1 MPPIR
6 VLIADDEALVRR
18 ALEVFVNAETGMT
31 VVGEASDGPSA
42 VELSLELKPDVV
54 LMDIRMPGGDGIRA
68 IERLS
73 AELPSARTI
82 AITTYSSDET
92 VATALSKGAVGF
104 LVKDSEPE
112 HITAAVRSAHH
123 GGFVLS
129 SIAGQDIVRRIATS
143 AAGQATVTLS
153 PAEQLTP
160 REIDVLRLL
169 AKGMS
174 NAEIG
179 RELFLSEATIKS
191 HLRRIMTK
199 WDVRD
204 RMQVLLF
211 AARAGIIRIPSTP

>member
-1 MPPIR
+1 MDPIR

-18 ALEVFVNAETGMT
+18 ALQVFLNAEPGMT
-31 VVGEASDGPSA
+31 IVGEASDGPSA
-42 VELSLELKPDVV
+42 VRLSLELKPDVI

-68 IERLS
+68 IEQLS
-73 AELPSARTI
+73 VDLPSARTI
-82 AITTYSSDET
+82 AITTYGSDET
-92 VATALSKGAVGF
+92 VAGALRVGAVGF

-129 SIAGQDIVRRIATS
+129 SVAGRDLVRRIGAP
-143 AAGQATVTLS
+143 AGQPTVTLS
-153 PAEQLTP
+153 PAEQVSR
-160 REIDVLRLL
+160 RELDVLELL

-179 RELFLSEATIKS
+179 RDLFLSEATVKS

-199 WDVRD
+199 WGVRD
-204 RMQVLLF
+204 RVQVLLY
-211 AARAGIIRIPSTP
+211 AATTGVIRLP

>member
-1 MPPIR
+1 MDPIR

-18 ALEVFVNAETGMT
+18 ALQVFLNAEPGMT

-42 VELSLELKPDVV
+42 VRLSLELKPDVI

-68 IERLS
+68 IEQLS
-73 AELPSARTI
+73 VDLPSARTI
-82 AITTYSSDET
+82 AITTYGSDET
-92 VATALSKGAVGF
+92 VAGALRVGAVGF

-129 SIAGQDIVRRIATS
+129 SVAGRDLVRRIGAQ
-143 AAGQATVTLS
+143 AGQPTVTLS
-153 PAEQLTP
+153 PAEQVSR
-160 REIDVLRLL
+160 RELDVLELL

-179 RELFLSEATIKS
+179 RDLFLSEATVKS

-199 WDVRD
+199 WGVRD
-204 RMQVLLF
+204 RVQVLLY
-211 AARAGIIRIPSTP
+211 AATTGVIRLP

>member
-1 MPPIR
+1 MDPIR

-18 ALEVFVNAETGMT
+18 ALQVFLNAEPGMT

-42 VELSLELKPDVV
+42 VRLSLELKPDVI

-68 IERLS
+68 IEQLS
-73 AELPSARTI
+73 VDLPSARTI
-82 AITTYSSDET
+82 AITTYGSDET
-92 VATALSKGAVGF
+92 VAGALRVGAVGF

-129 SIAGQDIVRRIATS
+129 SVAGRDLVRRIGAS
-143 AAGQATVTLS
+143 AGQPTVTLS
-153 PAEQLTP
+153 PAEQVSR
-160 REIDVLRLL
+160 RELDVLELL

-179 RELFLSEATIKS
+179 RDLFLSEATVKS

-199 WDVRD
+199 WGVRD
-204 RMQVLLF
+204 RVQVLLY
-211 AARAGIIRIPSTP
+211 AATTGVIRLP

>member
-1 MPPIR
+1 MDPIR

-18 ALEVFVNAETGMT
+18 ALQVFLNAEPGMT

-42 VELSLELKPDVV
+42 VRLSLELKPDVI

-68 IERLS
+68 IEQL
-73 AELPSARTI
+73 AVDLPSARTI
-82 AITTYSSDET
+82 AITTYGSDET
-92 VATALSKGAVGF
+92 VASALRVGAVGF

-112 HITAAVRSAHH
+112 HITAAIRSAHH

-129 SIAGQDIVRRIATS
+129 SVAGRDLVRRIGTP
-143 AAGQATVTLS
+143 AAGQPTVTLT
-153 PAEQLTP
+153 PAEQVSR
-160 REIDVLRLL
+160 RELDVLELL

-179 RELFLSEATIKS
+179 RDLFLSEATVKS

-199 WDVRD
+199 WGVRD
-204 RMQVLLF
+204 RVQVLLY
-211 AARAGIIRIPSTP
+211 AATTGVIRLP